1 MGTMASLPAVRQTG
15 GGQSDEGV
23 QEEYNA
29 YCSHTGVGGGAEIHG
44 DPDVLVGQRAAP
56 ATHQVKPS

>member
-1 MGTMASLPAVRQTG
+1 MGTMASLHAVRQTG

-29 YCSHTGVGGGAEIHG
+29 YCSHTGVGGG
-44 DPDVLVGQRAAP
+44 QRYTVIQMCWWVREQP
-56 ATHQVKPS
+56 LPHTR

>member
-15 GGQSDEGV
+15 GGQSDERV

-29 YCSHTGVGGGAEIHG
+29 YCSHTGGGGGRDTQG
-44 DPDVLVGQRAAP
+44 DPDVLVVQRAAP

>member
-29 YCSHTGVGGGAEIHG
+29 YCSHTGGGGAEIHRVIQMCWWVREQ
-44 DPDVLVGQRAAP
+44 PLLHTR
-56 ATHQVKPS
+56 